1 MSSEHVVPTTHPTP
15 ELDDVDLTPDIRFL
29 IRAGGGIST
38 PATFQRTTGSRGIYR
53 PRTITRSSKRQ
64 PNTS

>member
-1 MSSEHVVPTTHPTP
+1 MSSQNDVPATLPTP
-15 ELDDVDLTPDIRFL
+15 ELDDIDLTPDIRFL
-29 IRAGGGIST
+29 IRAGGIST
-38 PATFQRTTGSRGIYR
+38 PATFQRTTGSRGIYC